1 MSRTTWV
8 VAVAMVAGCSDGAER
23 FEPISLQFRP
33 VTGQSPAPCA
43 SSSANPDPAPDPNSA
58 IEVADERLCFT
69 LGPSMLSPIRVR
81 DAAASEDPTTGVWFL
96 DVALTEADARTFA
109 DVTRTQRGE
118 QLAVVV
124 DGNDR
129 FLHDHRGQGGGQAC
143 LDIETRAH
151 SPAAA
156 RSGSSSARSSSSRA
170 AHGAQARESVIAS
183 A

>member
-1 MSRTTWV
+1 M

-43 SSSANPDPAPDPNSA
+43 SSSANSDPAPDPNSA

-124 DGNDR
+124 DGEVIS
-129 FLHDHRGQGGGQAC
+129 APS
-143 LDIETRAH
+143 IH
-151 SPAAA
+151 SPIPDGEFQLHGDFTEAEAKDVA
-156 RSGSSSARSSSSRA
+156 RRLNG
-170 AHGAQARESVIAS
+170 
-183 A
+183 